1 MTIHEKVAHFIA
13 GITDV
18 FRDEEDR
25 ELAAFSKLELN
36 RDATEDIT
44 AILIAFQYVVQ
55 RLTGFEG
62 DLIDFTHI
70 LNKLAFQYLME
81 NGKEQAE

>member
-1 MTIHEKVAHFIA
+1 MTIHEKAAHFIA
-13 GITDV
+13 AITDV

-25 ELAAFSKLELN
+25 ELDAFSKLELN
-36 RDATEDIT
+36 KDATEDIT

-55 RLTGFEG
+55 WLTGYDG